1 MNKEGLNKFLE
12 GYSLPRIS
20 QEEIENMNRPDR
32 STGIEYMIKTS
43 NK

>member
-12 GYSLPRIS
+12 GYSLPSIS

-32 STGIEYMIKTS
+32 STEIEYMIKTS